1 MSWVTVFWLKNKIQ
15 ERGIS
20 PIIMC
25 IPKMLVS
32 LDFLSVFLT
41 NVTSSTALSSPL
53 KLLAP

>member
-32 LDFLSVFLT
+32 LDFLSVFLI